1 MAACLLAK
9 QAKLIARM
17 RKWPQTVAESLD
29 EEDPQEASEI
39 IEKGLEVLANDW
51 EDFRTNHHHLEDDP
65 GNEATTYLEN
75 DDLEVATLAYYLKQS
90 LKGTAAC
97 IVQNV
102 AVTDA
107 NFAPVWKEVCQRYT
121 NGRMLAH
128 AHLVELFDMP
138 TPTKCTPV
146 NMRSILDHTKEEVRA
161 LEALGCPTQYWDDL
175 FMTLRRLDDPTRYEW
190 QIDLTNCDKQRKM
203 VDAAYIPALP
213 TFQQLEFF
221 LDHRIRALEMSMAA
235 GKPHHGTPI
244 YKSVPVKARV
254 HAVGATSSSPGGQQ
268 VPRLDHRTCPI
279 CKEDH
284 KIYSCG
290 TFQGQTSGER
300 YEQVTV
306 CSPNGKQAQTRALL
320 DSGSETT
327 LIAEHV
333 VHQLQLPRTRSSVNI
348 CGIGETAAG
357 SARFQ
362 TDVRLKSRVHPDA
375 EYTVTAVILPKLTGC
390 LPRQQ
395 IAPVDALPVDPND
408 LADPYYFRK
417 AKIGLVLGAD
427 IYGSLLRPGLK
438 RSSCKQVTAQDT
450 TLGWVVSGSVSTPE
464 PSSAYHQC
472 TSPAETTDELHRF
485 WETSSVSVPE
495 QPLTPEDA
503 LCEEHFRETYGRNTD
518 GRFVP
523 FSNVTIYL
531 SALPVS
537 TTTPTWMTSCQVQ
550 TRFRMRS
557 VVATNSEL
565 LAKGKF
571 ELGKWTA
578 NHRSLLPLGT
588 TEAAASSTQPVLS
601 GQPAKMLGVMWSLA
615 SDEFLFEFTPPDS
628 GGRPITKRIVLS
640 WISRIFDP
648 LGWIGPIVVRAK
660 IFLQDLWLSHTG
672 WDEPLS
678 RPMLRCWREFVNALE
693 TLPVL
698 RIPRWTSL
706 STDTKGVELH
716 VFCDASTRAYAA
728 ALYVR
733 FPISNNR
740 FKITLLTSKS
750 KVSPL
755 QTMTVPRLEFC
766 AAQLGVRLLRHVL
779 KENSFSKCP
788 ITAWSDSQI
797 ALAWIHGHP
806 SRWKTFVANRVSY
819 IQTSLP
825 ALTWRYI
832 PSSDNPADR
841 RCYSDEPGSVSRRSS
856 LLRLYPVLDP
866 AGTMLVGGRLSYSHV
881 PFSER
886 HPPILPKT
894 SPLAELFI
902 RNAHAAML
910 HASATLTTSYL
921 MRQVWI
927 PGAQSMVKRFIRSCV
942 PCFRFRPRHGGQLM
956 GQLPPSRVT
965 PARPFS
971 RTGLDY
977 AGPIMCRTT
986 AGRGHKSYKAY
997 SSFVSRRDLCAEL
1010 YSDNGTTFVGAD
1022 AELRRLFQSASDLY
1036 KEVAPTLAQDGITWS
1051 FIPPYAPHFGG
1062 LWEAGVKSVKS
1073 LLLKAIGPRTLTF
1086 EEMTTYLAQVEACL
1100 NSRPL
1105 TPLSS
1110 DASDI
1115 TALTPAHFLV
1125 GSTLGLVPEPPIEED
1140 PSKLLV
1146 RWRQVQQAQQC
1157 FWRRWSLQ
1165 YLNHLQQR
1173 DSCVLLEAT
1182 SASFPTLDRSFGII
1196 GDITSRAVT
1205 GVANT
1210 ARLTGVPLSDHSVT
1224 IIFSIS
1230 TLGVGV
1236 TLGVGHQL
1244 IL

>member
-1 MAACLLAK
+1 
-9 QAKLIARM
+9 
-17 RKWPQTVAESLD
+17 
-29 EEDPQEASEI
+29 
-39 IEKGLEVLANDW
+39 
-51 EDFRTNHHHLEDDP
+51 
-65 GNEATTYLEN
+65 
-75 DDLEVATLAYYLKQS
+75 
-90 LKGTAAC
+90 
-97 IVQNV
+97 
-102 AVTDA
+102 
-107 NFAPVWKEVCQRYT
+107 
-121 NGRMLAH
+121 
-128 AHLVELFDMP
+128 
-138 TPTKCTPV
+138 
-146 NMRSILDHTKEEVRA
+146 
-161 LEALGCPTQYWDDL
+161 
-175 FMTLRRLDDPTRYEW
+175 
-190 QIDLTNCDKQRKM
+190 
-203 VDAAYIPALP
+203 
-213 TFQQLEFF
+213 
-221 LDHRIRALEMSMAA
+221 
-235 GKPHHGTPI
+235 
-244 YKSVPVKARV
+244 
-254 HAVGATSSSPGGQQ
+254 
-268 VPRLDHRTCPI
+268 
-279 CKEDH
+279 
-284 KIYSCG
+284 
-290 TFQGQTSGER
+290 
-300 YEQVTV
+300 
-306 CSPNGKQAQTRALL
+306 
-320 DSGSETT
+320 
-327 LIAEHV
+327 
-333 VHQLQLPRTRSSVNI
+333 
-348 CGIGETAAG
+348 
-357 SARFQ
+357 
-362 TDVRLKSRVHPDA
+362 
-375 EYTVTAVILPKLTGC
+375 
-390 LPRQQ
+390 
-395 IAPVDALPVDPND
+395 
-408 LADPYYFRK
+408 
-417 AKIGLVLGAD
+417 
-427 IYGSLLRPGLK
+427 
-438 RSSCKQVTAQDT
+438 
-450 TLGWVVSGSVSTPE
+450 
-464 PSSAYHQC
+464 
-472 TSPAETTDELHRF
+472 
-485 WETSSVSVPE
+485 
-495 QPLTPEDA
+495 
-503 LCEEHFRETYGRNTD
+503 
-518 GRFVP
+518 
-523 FSNVTIYL
+523 
-531 SALPVS
+531 
-537 TTTPTWMTSCQVQ
+537 
-550 TRFRMRS
+550 
-557 VVATNSEL
+557 
-565 LAKGKF
+565 
-571 ELGKWTA
+571 
-578 NHRSLLPLGT
+578 
-588 TEAAASSTQPVLS
+588 
-601 GQPAKMLGVMWSLA
+601 
-615 SDEFLFEFTPPDS
+615 
-628 GGRPITKRIVLS
+628 
-640 WISRIFDP
+640 
-648 LGWIGPIVVRAK
+648 VRAK

-755 QTMTVPRLEFC
+755 QTMTVPRLELC

-832 PSSDNPADR
+832 PSSDNPADVGSRGTEPELLRDSPLWWHGPPWLSQSEECWPKKVLQDVTSPGEEAPRSLRSNVVRVDEEPWVLLSRYSSLAKLLRVTTLCVRFFRRCRSRDATDLSRAAEIRDAKLRLIRCEQR
-841 RCYSDEPGSVSRRSS
+841 RCYSDELSSLRKPGSVSRRSS

-894 SPLAELFI
+894 SPLTELFI

-921 MRQVWI
+921 MRQVWV

-997 SSFVSRRDLCAEL
+997 IALFVCMATKAVHLEVVSDLTTNAFLLAFRRFVSRRGLCAEL

-1051 FIPPYAPHFGG
+1051 FIPPYSPHFGG

-1173 DSCVLLEAT
+1173 SRWRGATVNFAVGQLVLVHDHRSPPAKWI
-1182 SASFPTLDRSFGII
+1182 LDR
-1196 GDITSRAVT
+1196 VT
-1205 GVANT
+1205 ATHPGADGLVRVVTVRTANSECRRPI
-1210 ARLTGVPLSDHSVT
+1210 AKLSPLPMEPAPD
-1224 IIFSIS
+1224 
-1230 TLGVGV
+1230 GG
-1236 TLGVGHQL
+1236 QQPPPAP
-1244 IL
+1244 